1 MVQIFRIL
9 VRFQTCFRKIGPEK
23 VRINTNKSGLECVD
37 TGDKIVTF
45 SSLKVLH
52 GVCQL
57 ERYYHDQKFFIS
69 LALKLLCKTPNEAV
83 VESLGSLLQK
93 HMKAERTAKQDT
105 FDIELHI
112 DWNGPVISKADRLL
126 ERSLDRKFGSRKHLN
141 FKVGDSKFYTSKVVD
156 KKKAETSP
164 LSFLN

>member
-1 MVQIFRIL
+1 M
-9 VRFQTCFRKIGPEK
+9 E
-23 VRINTNKSGLECVD
+23 SVD

-45 SSLKVLH
+45 SSLKVLR

-57 ERYYHDQKFFIS
+57 ERFYHDQKFFIS

-105 FDIELHI
+105 FNNELHI

-126 ERSLDRKFGSRKHLN
+126 ERSLDRKFVSRSTGILKLGTAN
-141 FKVGDSKFYTSKVVD
+141 ST
-156 KKKAETSP
+156 P
-164 LSFLN
+164 LK